1 MRQLNLAAEIAPGS
15 TYLSGQQDEM
25 LSTMACSFAKISDC
39 RSDSLTLRASSS
51 KDATMYS
58 ISGYRQDSNM
68 AAKPMPEYLV
78 TPVEVITVPVLDPI
92 PCMQK
97 LGNAMRPDVVSELL
111 CVFPGERGAEG

>member
-1 MRQLNLAAEIAPGS
+1 
-15 TYLSGQQDEM
+15 
-25 LSTMACSFAKISDC
+25 
-39 RSDSLTLRASSS
+39 
-51 KDATMYS
+51 
-58 ISGYRQDSNM
+58 M